1 MESLLVQNK
10 DFILQLLKDY
20 PVLATVI
27 SGGTLGIIWA
37 YGKTVCSS
45 IYNYFLW
52 CVSFTISGQLK
63 SFSGNIRDEEV
74 VVRILSVLKDLKAK
88 ALIPK
93 NFSMNTDTIGDLG
106 VIFDKYKGKTD
117 ILDRSHIIPS
127 ERNTWFFIPPFGFI
141 NLRINISENTSSASA
156 NGWLIFINIRVFF
169 KCKNKFIAEFEKR
182 FNNIN
187 SIEKTIENNIVI
199 MKEGRINFM
208 YKRPLSSIYTNA
220 NVKEE
225 LLEDIKL
232 FIERREFYKKH
243 NIPYKRNYLLY
254 GPPGT
259 GKTSLIKSVASEL
272 NIPLMICENISEM
285 KQVPVFVV
293 EHGEGVEIR
302 VLEDVDGLFGELARK
317 NITVNPRVAALENP
331 RVAALEHIKY
341 TSTGL
346 QYVDEVPEDPAEE
359 TLEDPAEELMQNLG
373 SKALTDI
380 LNILD
385 GLRTRENVIYVLT
398 TNHIEKLPPSLLRD
412 GRMDY
417 KVELDYLE
425 PEPANRMLSDL
436 TGITDVIIK
445 KKICPASLQELCI
458 RYLLNIY
465 NKEELLSKLEA
476 WI

>member
-1 MESLLVQNK
+1 MESLLAQNK

-63 SFSGNIRDEEV
+63 SYTGNIRDEEV
-74 VVRILSVLKDLKAK
+74 VIRILSILKDLKAK

-93 NFSMNTDTIGDLG
+93 NFSMNTDTIMDLG
-106 VIFDKYKGKTD
+106 VILDKFRGKTD

-141 NLRINISENTSSASA
+141 NLSINISEKTSSTSA

-182 FNNIN
+182 FNNVN

-208 YKRPLSSIYTNA
+208 NKRPLSSIYTNA

-259 GKTSLIKSVASEL
+259 GKTSLIKAVASEL

-285 KQVPVFVV
+285 KQVPVFVD
-293 EHGEGVEIR
+293 ERSEGVEIR

-317 NITVNPRVAALENP
+317 NITVNPRVAALE
-331 RVAALEHIKY
+331 RIKN
-341 TSTGL
+341 TSTGVNYTETCEEAL
-346 QYVDEVPEDPAEE
+346 PIEGDPPTMEDPV
-359 TLEDPAEELMQNLG
+359 EELMQNL
-373 SKALTDI
+373 STKALTDI

-398 TNHIEKLPPSLLRD
+398 TNHIEKLPPALLRD

-425 PEPANRMLSDL
+425 PETANRMLSDL

>member
-1 MESLLVQNK
+1 MESLLIQNK

-37 YGKTVCSS
+37 YGKTVCSA

-63 SFSGNIRDEEV
+63 SYTGNIRDEEV
-74 VVRILSVLKDLKAK
+74 VVRILSILKDLKAK

-93 NFSMNTDTIGDLG
+93 NFSMNTNPIMDLG
-106 VIFDKYKGKTD
+106 VILDKFRGQTD
-117 ILDRSHIIPS
+117 RLDKSHIIPS

-141 NLRINISENTSSASA
+141 HLSIYISENTSSASA
-156 NGWLIFINIRVFF
+156 NGWIIFINIRVFF
-169 KCKNKFIAEFEKR
+169 KRKNKFIAEFEKR

-187 SIEKTIENNIVI
+187 SIEKTMADNIVL
-199 MKEGRINFM
+199 MKEGRINFVN
-208 YKRPLSSIYTNA
+208 KRPLSSIYTND
-220 NVKEE
+220 NVKER
-225 LLEDIKL
+225 LLEDMKL
-232 FIERREFYKKH
+232 FTKRREFYRTH

-272 NIPLMICENISEM
+272 NIPLMICENINEM
-285 KQVPVFVV
+285 KQPPVFVD
-293 EHGEGVEIR
+293 ERCAGVEIR

-317 NITVNPRVAALENP
+317 NITVNPRVS
-331 RVAALEHIKY
+331 ALEHIKT
-341 TSTGL
+341 TSPGVL
-346 QYVDEVPEDPAEE
+346 YKEIYKAASPVEEAPEDPV
-359 TLEDPAEELMQNLG
+359 EELMQNLG

-398 TNHIEKLPPSLLRD
+398 TNHIEKLPPALLRD

-465 NKEELLSKLEA
+465 TKEELLSKLEA